1 MNRTAVRLAVALA
14 GAAVV
19 AQALLVPLFVA
30 PAANLAPRDLP
41 VAVAGPAQAVEA
53 ITTKLSAQ
61 DGAFDVVTAADG
73 AAADELIKNREVYA
87 ALVVT
92 PTGAEV
98 HTAPAASAT
107 VAALFTSAA
116 QELAAGSGQQVKVV
130 TVVPLPAGD
139 PRGGGFLAGFLPLLL
154 TGMLAGILLVVL
166 VPVPRVRLLGLL
178 GYAVGSGLIGTLILR
193 DWLGVIS
200 GNYWADAG
208 AIGLLGLAAAGTVTG
223 LGSVFGPPGIGLGA
237 LTVFLVGNPLSG
249 LAGAPELLP
258 QPWGEIGQHLPA
270 GAGATL
276 VRSVAFF
283 DGNGGAYAAGV
294 LAVYALGGLI
304 LTALRGAPPTP
315 APQQPAADREPVP
328 A

>member
-30 PAANLAPRDLP
+30 PAANMGPRDLP
-41 VAVAGPAQAVEA
+41 VAVAGPPQAVEA
-53 ITTKLSAQ
+53 ISARLAAQ
-61 DGAFDVVTAADG
+61 EGAFEVVTAADG
-73 AAADELIKNREVYA
+73 SAADELIKNRDVYA

-107 VAALFTSAA
+107 VAALFTTAA
-116 QELAAGSGQQVKVV
+116 QELASAQGQQVKVV
-130 TVVPLPAGD
+130 TVVPLPADD
-139 PRGGGFLAGFLPLLL
+139 PRGGGFVAGFLPLLL

-178 GYAVGSGLIGTLILR
+178 GYAVGSGLIGALVLR

-200 GNYWADAG
+200 GNYLADAG
-208 AIGLLGLAAAGTVTG
+208 AISLLGLAAAGLVTG

-237 LTVFLVGNPLSG
+237 ITVFLVGNPLSG
-249 LAGAPELLP
+249 VAGAPELLP

-276 VRSVAFF
+276 LRSVAFF
-283 DGNGGAYAAGV
+283 DGSGGAYAAGV
-294 LAVYALGGLI
+294 LAVYALGGLL
-304 LTALRGAPPTP
+304 LTALRKAPASTP
-315 APQQPAADREPVP
+315 QPEPVREPV
-328 A
+328 AA